1 MNRTYKTLALLLPL
15 TALLGC
21 GTTPTAT
28 QTIRTSLG
36 SQRTAASVGTMAV
49 SPTPTPAPAT
59 ATTPEA
65 VDMAAATPA
74 PIASVAPP
82 ASTPAPITPTTKII
96 VERVEVPAPVVS
108 APPASV
114 FEAALGRPE
123 FSTLVSLVRAAG
135 LESTLRAEGPY
146 TVFAPT
152 NAAFAKLDPSLVSAL
167 TQPANKQKLAK
178 VLRYH
183 VVGSRLV
190 SADIRAG
197 QQATALGPTIDL
209 ATTGTGVT
217 VNGANV
223 IAVDVAAGNG
233 IVHAID
239 EVLLPPSI
247 VDLAVS
253 SPDTFST
260 LVTALQETN
269 LVGALSGDGPFT
281 VFAPTNDAFAALG
294 DALTILRKPWN
305 RDLLA
310 EVLKFHVL
318 AAEKNSEAL
327 HTSVLPTLNN
337 PSTPQLAVVRNGNSI
352 SAGGQAIQTADVEG
366 LNGVIHVLGGVM
378 LPPGFNVP
386 AATVV
391 DIATSNANF
400 STLASLVSAADLID
414 ALKGD
419 GPFTV
424 FAPTNEAFAKLPPAL
439 VTALLQP
446 ENKTKLQQILTY
458 HVVGSAVLARDLEA
472 GNVSTLEGS
481 TVGVSFPAEGPSL
494 NDSVRIIATDVRA
507 GNGVVHAIDTV
518 LVPPTFVAP

>member
-1 MNRTYKTLALLLPL
+1 MNRTCKTLALLLPL
-15 TALLGC
+15 SALLAC
-21 GTTPTAT
+21 GTAPTAT
-28 QTIRTSLG
+28 QTIRPSLNTA
-36 SQRTAASVGTMAV
+36 RTAALAV
-49 SPTPTPAPAT
+49 SATPAPTPTAAETLTAP
-59 ATTPEA
+59 E
-65 VDMAAATPA
+65 MAAATPE
-74 PIASVAPP
+74 PNASVAPP
-82 ASTPAPITPTTKII
+82 ASTPAPPTPTTKII
-96 VERVEVPAPVVS
+96 VERVEVPAP
-108 APPASV
+108 APSTTPASV
-114 FEAALGRPE
+114 FEAALARPE
-123 FSTLVSLVRAAG
+123 FSTLVSLLRAAD
-135 LESTLRAEGPY
+135 LEGTLRTGGPF

-152 NAAFAKLDPSLVSAL
+152 NDAFAKLDPALVASL

-183 VVGSRLV
+183 VLGSRLV

-197 QQATALGPTIDL
+197 KQATALGPTIDL
-209 ATTGTGVT
+209 AKTEAEVT

-223 IAVDVAAGNG
+223 VAADVSADNG

-239 EVLLPPSI
+239 QVLLPPSI
-247 VDLAVS
+247 VDLAVEAPS
-253 SPDTFST
+253 TFST

-269 LVGALSGDGPFT
+269 LVGALSADGPFT

-294 DALTILRKPWN
+294 DALAILRKPWN

-318 AAEKNSEAL
+318 GAEKRSEAL
-327 HTSVLPTLNN
+327 HTSVLPTLAD
-337 PSTPQLAVVRNGNSI
+337 PATPQLAVVRDGSNLT
-352 SAGGQAIQTADVEG
+352 AGGQTIQTADVEG

-391 DIATSNANF
+391 DVATSNPNF

-446 ENKTKLQQILTY
+446 ENKAKLQQILTY
-458 HVVGSAVLARDLEA
+458 HVVGSAVLARDLAA
-472 GNVSTLEGS
+472 GNVNTLEGS
-481 TVGVSFPAEGPSL
+481 TVAVSFPAEGASL
-494 NDSVRIIATDVRA
+494 NGSVRIVATDVRA